1 MLIFFLT
8 DQSEICH
15 IISDRLA
22 EHSCH
27 VFTDI
32 NKIYDAI
39 LNLHNPPD
47 LLVVDYSMFNHE
59 IFSISEYM
67 DQVHYHIPII
77 YYNDPCLIAGNR
89 PDHWKHL
96 LFLQNDLLES
106 KNQDEYYDVFV
117 KITEVVEDP
126 DISQYIPLMQKP
138 KMLPEKFY
146 VTKMYKDTVL
156 KDAQRRLMEFKTKT
170 NMPDNL
176 FFLMELLY
184 IYLDK
189 TVSAEELRDEYSQ
202 KIRPITIQSI
212 TVQLSKLK
220 KILKDYPEAN
230 YTIIKRKTGYQ
241 LIAF

>member
-15 IISDRLA
+15 IISDRLS

-59 IFSISEYM
+59 VFNLNEYM
-67 DQVHYHIPII
+67 DQVHYSIPLI

-89 PDHWKHL
+89 PDHWKQL
-96 LFLQNDLLES
+96 TLIENNFLEL
-106 KNQDEYYDVFV
+106 KNSEEYYDIFK
-117 KITEVVEDP
+117 KIAEVVEDP
-126 DISQYIPLMQKP
+126 DISQFIPLMQKP
-138 KMLPEKFY
+138 KLLPENFY

-156 KDAQRRLMEFKTKT
+156 KDARRRLMEFKSKT

-184 IYLDK
+184 INQDK
-189 TVSAEELRDEYSQ
+189 SVTAESLRDEYSER
-202 KIRPITIQSI
+202 IRPITLQSVV
-212 TVQLSKLK
+212 VQISKLK
-220 KILKDYPEAN
+220 RIIKDFPEAN
-230 YTIIKRKTGYQ
+230 YTIIKRKNGYQ